1 MSVKLTTRQVDDV
14 TVIEAVGRITLGE
27 GGSNFRDSIL
37 NLAEAGHKKV
47 LLNLAGVSYIDSA
60 GMGELVGGFIT
71 MANRGGRM
79 KLLNLDKR
87 AKDLLLVTKLYTV
100 FEAFED
106 EATAVRSFS

>member
-1 MSVKLTTRQVDDV
+1 MISVVS
-14 TVIEAVGRITLGE
+14 AYPCPFC
-27 GGSNFRDSIL
+27 GGNVVKALLED
-37 NLAEAGHKKV
+37 NL
-47 LLNLAGVSYIDSA
+47 
-60 GMGELVGGFIT
+60 
-71 MANRGGRM
+71 GGRV